1 MASMMTYQNIC
12 PKGNTKALVYSVEGN
27 RNVVLFDLYVGLS
40 DLYVDLSDLY
50 VDLSDLYVVGLVT
63 IHMFKMLS

>member
-27 RNVVLFDLYVGLS
+27 RNAVLF

-63 IHMFKMLS
+63 IHMFKMLKRFFV

>member
-12 PKGNTKALVYSVEGN
+12 PKRNTKALVSSVEGN
-27 RNVVLFDLYVGLS
+27 RNVVLF

-63 IHMFKMLS
+63 IHMFKILS